1 MSAGDGVLQ
10 HGALASE
17 GGGGSQLLGAGS
29 HCPGQALTSCVGRA
43 RELLLPAKGLPL
55 AAHVYTFIQRCK

>member
-29 HCPGQALTSCVGRA
+29 HCSGPALTPRLGRA
-43 RELLLPAKGLPL
+43 WELLFPAKGLPL
-55 AAHVYTFIQRCK
+55 DAHVYIFIQR